1 VLGGGATSGALGVV
15 AKGALSRG
23 AALAAAEGSG
33 LAGDLQLQV
42 EVTKAKASID
52 RAKHERMKPPRGQ
65 TSSTAQTC
73 PTSALSSWNL
83 TAASGRDKTA
93 GPSMPAFAPRR
104 FLFITGKGGVGK
116 TTVTAALARS
126 LSARGLRVL
135 VTACGAKERLSTLLG
150 APPLHSAISELA
162 PNIWG
167 VQLVSEVALRE
178 YGTMKLKNRVL
189 VDAIFDS
196 KYVAGFL
203 SGTPGMKEWS
213 LLGKAWFHAT
223 EVQNGRPRFDVV
235 LFDAPATGHGLDML
249 RVPKVIVEIAPP
261 GVLRSDAERA
271 WEMFRDPAQS
281 GVVVVTLPEE
291 MPTNESL
298 ELCAALRN
306 ELTLPISEVVVN
318 SLLPPLFSLAEAR
331 ALEGLGALDDGSTP
345 ARAVLSSGVRRATRE
360 RIQSESLTRL
370 TALGVPLRQLE
381 LLMDGA
387 ATPDAVLRL
396 SRNFDA

>member
-1 VLGGGATSGALGVV
+1 
-15 AKGALSRG
+15 
-23 AALAAAEGSG
+23 
-33 LAGDLQLQV
+33 
-42 EVTKAKASID
+42 
-52 RAKHERMKPPRGQ
+52 
-65 TSSTAQTC
+65 
-73 PTSALSSWNL
+73 
-83 TAASGRDKTA
+83 
-93 GPSMPAFAPRR
+93 MPAFAPRR

-126 LSARGLRVL
+126 LSARGLKVL
-135 VTACGAKERLSTLLG
+135 VTVCGAKERLGTLLG
-150 APPLHSAISELA
+150 APPLRSTISELA

-178 YGTMKLKNRVL
+178 YGTMKLKNRIL

-203 SGTPGMKEWS
+203 SGTPGLKEWS

-223 EVQNGRPRFDVV
+223 EEENGRPRFDVV

-271 WEMFRDPAQS
+271 WEMFRDPARS

-298 ELCAALRN
+298 ELCAALQH
-306 ELTLPISEVVVN
+306 ELTLPICEVVVN
-318 SLLPPLFSLAEAR
+318 SLLPALFSSAEAS
-331 ALEGLGALDDGSTP
+331 ALEQLGELDGSTP
-345 ARAVLSSGVRRATRE
+345 ARAVLGSGARRATRE
-360 RIQSESLTRL
+360 RIQNTSLIRL
-370 TALGVPLRQLE
+370 TALGVPLRKLE
-381 LLMDGA
+381 LLLDGA
-387 ATPDAVLRL
+387 ATPEAVLQL

>member
-1 VLGGGATSGALGVV
+1 
-15 AKGALSRG
+15 
-23 AALAAAEGSG
+23 
-33 LAGDLQLQV
+33 
-42 EVTKAKASID
+42 
-52 RAKHERMKPPRGQ
+52 
-65 TSSTAQTC
+65 
-73 PTSALSSWNL
+73 
-83 TAASGRDKTA
+83 
-93 GPSMPAFAPRR
+93 MPAFAPRR

-126 LSARGLRVL
+126 LAARGLRVL
-135 VTACGAKERLSTLLG
+135 VTVCGAKERLSTLLA
-150 APPLHSAISELA
+150 APPLTSSISELSS
-162 PNIWG
+162 NIWG
-167 VQLVSEVALRE
+167 VRLVSEVALRE

-223 EVQNGRPRFDVV
+223 EEEGGRPRFDVV

-271 WEMFRDPAQS
+271 WEMFRDPARS

-298 ELCAALRN
+298 ELCAALQN
-306 ELTLPISEVVVN
+306 ELTLPIREVVVN
-318 SLLPPLFSLAEAR
+318 SLLPRLFSRAQAD
-331 ALEGLGALDDGSTP
+331 ALEQLGPLEHSTP
-345 ARAVLSSGVRRATRE
+345 ARAVLDSGVRRATRE
-360 RIQSESLTRL
+360 RIQDQSLTRL
-370 TALGVPLRQLE
+370 AALGVPLRKLE
-381 LLMDGA
+381 LLMGGA
-387 ATPDAVLRL
+387 ATPAAVLGLAR
-396 SRNFDA
+396 SFDS

>member
-1 VLGGGATSGALGVV
+1 
-15 AKGALSRG
+15 
-23 AALAAAEGSG
+23 
-33 LAGDLQLQV
+33 
-42 EVTKAKASID
+42 
-52 RAKHERMKPPRGQ
+52 M
-65 TSSTAQTC
+65 
-73 PTSALSSWNL
+73 
-83 TAASGRDKTA
+83 
-93 GPSMPAFAPRR
+93 
-104 FLFITGKGGVGK
+104 
-116 TTVTAALARS
+116 
-126 LSARGLRVL
+126 L

-150 APPLHSAISELA
+150 AQPLRSTISQLA

-167 VQLVSEVALRE
+167 VLLVSEVALRE

-203 SGTPGMKEWS
+203 NGTPGMKEWS

-223 EVQNGRPRFDVV
+223 EEEQGRPRFDVV

-271 WEMFRDPAQS
+271 WEMFRDPTRS

-298 ELCAALRN
+298 ELCSALRN
-306 ELTLPISEVVVN
+306 ELTLPICEVVVN
-318 SLLPPLFSLAEAR
+318 SLLPTLFSSAER
-331 ALEGLGALDDGSTP
+331 ATLESLPTLDASLP
-345 ARAVLSSGVRRATRE
+345 AQAVLGSGVRRATRE
-360 RIQSESLTRL
+360 RIQDESLARL
-370 TALGVPLRQLE
+370 TSLGVPLRKLE

-387 ATPDAVLRL
+387 ATPDAVFEL
-396 SRNFDA
+396 SRSFDE

>member
-1 VLGGGATSGALGVV
+1 
-15 AKGALSRG
+15 
-23 AALAAAEGSG
+23 
-33 LAGDLQLQV
+33 
-42 EVTKAKASID
+42 
-52 RAKHERMKPPRGQ
+52 
-65 TSSTAQTC
+65 
-73 PTSALSSWNL
+73 
-83 TAASGRDKTA
+83 
-93 GPSMPAFAPRR
+93 MPAFAPRR

-150 APPLHSAISELA
+150 APPLSSTISELA

-167 VQLVSEVALRE
+167 VLLVSEVALRE
-178 YGTMKLKNRVL
+178 YGTMKLKNRAL

-203 SGTPGMKEWS
+203 NGTPGMKEWS

-223 EVQNGRPRFDVV
+223 EEENGRPRFDAV

-271 WEMFRDPAQS
+271 WEMFRDPARS

-298 ELCAALRN
+298 ELCAALRE

-318 SLLPPLFSLAEAR
+318 SLLPQLFSQAEAE
-331 ALEGLGALDDGSTP
+331 ALESLP
-345 ARAVLSSGVRRATRE
+345 AFDPSSPAHAVLQSGVRRAMRE
-360 RIQSESLTRL
+360 RIQTESLSRL

-387 ATPDAVLRL
+387 ATPDAVLSL
-396 SRNFDA
+396 SRNFDD

>member
-1 VLGGGATSGALGVV
+1 
-15 AKGALSRG
+15 
-23 AALAAAEGSG
+23 
-33 LAGDLQLQV
+33 
-42 EVTKAKASID
+42 
-52 RAKHERMKPPRGQ
+52 
-65 TSSTAQTC
+65 
-73 PTSALSSWNL
+73 
-83 TAASGRDKTA
+83 
-93 GPSMPAFAPRR
+93 MPAFAPRR

-126 LSARGLRVL
+126 LAARGLRVL
-135 VTACGAKERLSTLLG
+135 VTVCGAKERLSTLLA
-150 APPLHSAISELA
+150 APPLTSSIGELL

-167 VQLVSEVALRE
+167 VRLVSEVALRE

-223 EVQNGRPRFDVV
+223 EEEGGRPRFDVV

-271 WEMFRDPAQS
+271 WEMFRDPARS

-298 ELCAALRN
+298 ELCAALQN
-306 ELTLPISEVVVN
+306 ELTLPIREVVVN
-318 SLLPPLFSLAEAR
+318 SLLPRLFSRAQAD
-331 ALEGLGALDDGSTP
+331 ALEQLGPLEHSTP
-345 ARAVLSSGVRRATRE
+345 ARAVLDSGVRRATRE
-360 RIQSESLTRL
+360 RIQDQSLTRL
-370 TALGVPLRQLE
+370 AALGVPLRKLE
-381 LLMDGA
+381 LLMGGA
-387 ATPDAVLRL
+387 ATPAAVLGLAR
-396 SRNFDA
+396 SFDS

>member
-1 VLGGGATSGALGVV
+1 
-15 AKGALSRG
+15 
-23 AALAAAEGSG
+23 
-33 LAGDLQLQV
+33 
-42 EVTKAKASID
+42 
-52 RAKHERMKPPRGQ
+52 
-65 TSSTAQTC
+65 
-73 PTSALSSWNL
+73 
-83 TAASGRDKTA
+83 
-93 GPSMPAFAPRR
+93 MPAFAPRR

-150 APPLHSAISELA
+150 APPLRSSISELA

-203 SGTPGMKEWS
+203 SGTPGLKEWS

-223 EVQNGRPRFDVV
+223 EQEGERPRFDVV

-271 WEMFRDPAQS
+271 WEMFRDPARS

-298 ELCAALRN
+298 ELCAALRD
-306 ELTLPISEVVVN
+306 ELTLPMTEIVVN
-318 SLLPPLFSLAEAR
+318 GLLPSLFSKAEAS
-331 ALEGLGALDDGSTP
+331 ALEQLGELDQHTP
-345 ARAVLSSGVRRATRE
+345 SRAVLSSGVRRATRQ
-360 RIQSESLTRL
+360 RIQGESLARL
-370 TALGVPLRQLE
+370 SALGVPLRQLE
-381 LLMDGA
+381 LLLEGA
-387 ATPDAVLRL
+387 ATSDAVLAL
-396 SRNFDA
+396 SRHFDA

>member
-1 VLGGGATSGALGVV
+1 
-15 AKGALSRG
+15 
-23 AALAAAEGSG
+23 
-33 LAGDLQLQV
+33 
-42 EVTKAKASID
+42 
-52 RAKHERMKPPRGQ
+52 
-65 TSSTAQTC
+65 
-73 PTSALSSWNL
+73 
-83 TAASGRDKTA
+83 
-93 GPSMPAFAPRR
+93 MPAFAPRR

-135 VTACGAKERLSTLLG
+135 VTVCGAKERLGTLLG
-150 APPLHSAISELA
+150 APPLRSTISELA

-178 YGTMKLKNRVL
+178 YGAMKLKNRVL

-203 SGTPGMKEWS
+203 SGTPGLKEWS

-223 EVQNGRPRFDVV
+223 EEEQGRPRFDVV

-271 WEMFRDPAQS
+271 WEMFRDPARS

-298 ELCAALRN
+298 QLCAALRS

-318 SLLPPLFSLAEAR
+318 ALLPPLFSQADAS
-331 ALEGLGALDDGSTP
+331 ALQQLSGLDESTP
-345 ARAVLSSGVRRATRE
+345 ARAVLESGVRRAARE
-360 RIQSESLTRL
+360 RIQEDSLTRL
-370 TALGVPLRQLE
+370 EVLGVPLRKLE
-381 LLMDGA
+381 FLLDGA
-387 ATPDAVLRL
+387 STPDAVLRL
-396 SRNFDA
+396 SRHFEV

>member
-1 VLGGGATSGALGVV
+1 MPHYRVRQLEFDCGPAAGQN
-15 AKGALSRG
+15 RG
-23 AALAAAEGSG
+23 L
-33 LAGDLQLQV
+33 
-42 EVTKAKASID
+42 
-52 RAKHERMKPPRGQ
+52 
-65 TSSTAQTC
+65 
-73 PTSALSSWNL
+73 
-83 TAASGRDKTA
+83 
-93 GPSMPAFAPRR
+93 SMPAFAPRR

-135 VTACGAKERLSTLLG
+135 VTVCGAKERLSTLLG
-150 APPLHSAISELA
+150 AVPLGSEISQLA

-178 YGTMKLKNRVL
+178 YGMMKLKNRVL

-203 SGTPGMKEWS
+203 NGTPGMKEWS
-213 LLGKAWFHAT
+213 LLGKAWFHST
-223 EVQNGRPRFDVV
+223 EEEQGRPRFDVV

-249 RVPKVIVEIAPP
+249 RVPKVIVELAPP

-271 WEMFRDPAQS
+271 WEMFRDPARS

-298 ELCAALRN
+298 ELCAALKD
-306 ELTLPISEVVVN
+306 ELTLPICEIVVN
-318 SLLPPLFSLAEAR
+318 SLLPPLFSSTEAS
-331 ALEGLGALDDGSTP
+331 ALERLTILDQSAP
-345 ARAVLSSGVRRATRE
+345 ERAVLSSGVRRAARE
-360 RIQSESLTRL
+360 RIQDESLRRL
-370 TALGVPLRQLE
+370 SVLGVPLRKVE
-381 LLMDGA
+381 LLVDGA
-387 ATPDAVLRL
+387 STPDAVARI